1 MLTQENTRLEQ
12 SIREFAQ
19 RVASATDETAG
30 REAYRDGFAELR
42 SRLDLYPEVTRRP
55 STIFEA
61 AAATA
66 CSVAASSLPLGIAI
80 VMHIYPLCALQCVPL
95 PWLSVARHRR
105 AKLVRDARNHSLILA
120 NAGSERVHGPQSPV
134 LATRCAGG
142 VRVAGIFEYMS
153 LGSVADI
160 VLFAAPMAD
169 SASTVFCAAELC
181 GDSVRLGTLK
191 FRGNMRLS
199 DTSSVTFLDHWV
211 PSERCIVVPGN
222 AALRCIADY
231 QRCWF
236 QLFLTDIHL
245 ARLEQ
250 LHRDWGLRRNVEEMA
265 SINEVSRL
273 REYAL
278 RLLDEFPTRG
288 IEALSRTTTAMKL
301 RVSLLAR
308 ATMEALQA
316 SAAGDTSDARQRQSD
331 AGELR
336 YIRTQPTADER
347 ILRALQ
353 VSPDT
358 GDSPVARRTE
368 ARLISAS
375 APA

>member
-1 MLTQENTRLEQ
+1 MSTLEKSRLEQ
-12 SIREFAQ
+12 AIREFAQ
-19 RVASATDETAG
+19 GVASATDEAEA
-30 REAYRDGFAELR
+30 RAAYRDGFDNLR
-42 SRLDLYPEVTRRP
+42 SRLDLYPDRTLRP
-55 STIFEA
+55 SIVFES

-66 CSVAASSLPLGIAI
+66 RSLAASSLPLGIAL
-80 VMHIYPLCALQCVPL
+80 VMHLYPLCALQCVPL
-95 PWLSVARHRR
+95 PLLSVARHRR
-105 AKLVRDARNHSLILA
+105 AKLVRDIRNDSLILA

-142 VRVAGIFEYMS
+142 VRVAGTFEYMS

-160 VLFAAPMAD
+160 VLFAAPLAN
-169 SASTVFCAAELC
+169 SASTAFCAANLR
-181 GDSVRLGTLK
+181 GDSVRLGALK

-211 PSERCIVVPGN
+211 PSERCIVMPDN
-222 AALRCIADY
+222 ASMHCIADY

-250 LHRDWGLRRNVEEMA
+250 LHRDWGLKRGVEEIA

-278 RLLDEFPTRG
+278 RLLDEFPSRG
-288 IEALSRTTTAMKL
+288 IEALSRITTTMKL

-308 ATMEALQA
+308 ATMEALQEA
-316 SAAGDTSDARQRQSD
+316 SAGDASDARQSD

-336 YIRTQPTADER
+336 YIRTQPTADEK
-347 ILRALQ
+347 ILRMLGIAPGLK
-353 VSPDT
+353 
-358 GDSPVARRTE
+358 GRRTGRRE
-368 ARLISAS
+368 ETGLFPAT